1 MLLNATK
8 KSQKIAKKYECLKC
22 DYNTGNKSDYK
33 KHLDTQKHYNA
44 LMLTNACEIS
54 QKVAIKYMC
63 VKCSKEYLHQPSLF
77 RHNKTCKLKEKEKEK
92 EEKEEKEEQEEII
105 NYKEMFLILINQLTE
120 QSAQNKEIHNTFIEQ
135 NKELHNTIIEQNNTI
150 KELIPKIGNTINNN
164 TSNTNSNNNVSIQV
178 FLNDTCKDAM
188 SLTDFINT
196 IQVSIADLLFTKE
209 NGLVKGISNLFL
221 SNLERI
227 PMIQR
232 PLWCSD
238 KKRKRMFIK
247 ENQWIEDMNR
257 EKTNAMVNTIS
268 KIQTKNIN
276 KYVADKPNW
285 MDNDKI
291 KDTYIHIVKAVTDTM
306 DNKIDKIVENIVDK
320 IHLSEGTRE
329 KLIK

>member
-1 MLLNATK
+1 
-8 KSQKIAKKYECLKC
+8 
-22 DYNTGNKSDYK
+22 
-33 KHLDTQKHYNA
+33 
-44 LMLTNACEIS
+44 
-54 QKVAIKYMC
+54 
-63 VKCSKEYLHQPSLF
+63 
-77 RHNKTCKLKEKEKEK
+77 
-92 EEKEEKEEQEEII
+92 
-105 NYKEMFLILINQLTE
+105 
-120 QSAQNKEIHNTFIEQ
+120 
-135 NKELHNTIIEQNNTI
+135 
-150 KELIPKIGNTINNN
+150 
-164 TSNTNSNNNVSIQV
+164 
-178 FLNDTCKDAM
+178 M

>member
-1 MLLNATK
+1 MLNK

-33 KHLDTQKHYNA
+33 KHIDTIKHYK
-44 LMLTNACEIS
+44 LTNTYEIS
-54 QKVAIKYMC
+54 QKVAIKYKC
-63 VKCSKEYLHQPSLF
+63 AKCSKEYSHKQSLF
-77 RHNKTCKLKEKEKEK
+77 THKKTCKLEEIQIINNTETLVKIEIE
-92 EEKEEKEEQEEII
+92 EEKID
-105 NYKEMFLILINQLTE
+105 YKQMFLEMFN
-120 QSAQNKEIHNTFIEQ
+120 QNKDLQNT
-135 NKELHNTIIEQNNTI
+135 NKELQNTI
-150 KELIPKIGNTINNN
+150 KEIIPKIGNNNTINSNN
-164 TSNTNSNNNVSIQV
+164 TNNVSIQV

-188 SLTDFINT
+188 SITDFIDT
-196 IQVSIADLLFTKE
+196 IQVSVSDLLYTKE

-247 ENQWIEDMNR
+247 GEEYWIEDINR
-257 EKTNAMVNTIS
+257 EKTNGLVNTIS

-285 MDNDKI
+285 MTNDRI
-291 KDTYIHIVKAVTDTM
+291 KDNYIHIVKSVTDTM
-306 DNKIDKIVENIVDK
+306 DNKIDKIIDNISDK
-320 IHLSEGTRE
+320 IHLTEDIRE
-329 KLIK
+329 KLVK

>member
-8 KSQKIAKKYECLKC
+8 KSQKIAKKYGCLKC
-22 DYNTGNKSDYK
+22 DYNTGNKTDYK

-92 EEKEEKEEQEEII
+92 EEKEEQEEII

-150 KELIPKIGNTINNN
+150 KELIPKIGNNN
-164 TSNTNSNNNVSIQV
+164 TSNINSNNNVSIQV
-178 FLNDTCKDAM
+178 FLNNTCKDAM

-196 IQVSIADLLFTKE
+196 IQVNVSDLLFTKE
-209 NGLVKGISNLFL
+209 HGLVKGISNLFL
-221 SNLERI
+221 SNLEKI

-247 ENQWIEDMNR
+247 DEEQWMEDMNR
-257 EKTNAMVNTIS
+257 EKTNNMVNTIS

>member
-1 MLLNATK
+1 MNDNK
-8 KSQKIAKKYECLKC
+8 KEEKRGKNYECLKC
-22 DYNTGNKSDYK
+22 DYIARDKTNYHR
-33 KHLDTQKHYNA
+33 HLDTQKHYNA
-44 LMLTNACEIS
+44 TTGKNDNKMEGIS
-54 QKVAIKYMC
+54 GKGGKKYEC
-63 VKCSKEYLHQPSLF
+63 DKCSKEYLHQSGLS
-77 RHNKTCKLKEKEKEK
+77 RHKKTCNIKEKQIINNEDN
-92 EEKEEKEEQEEII
+92 EEEI
-105 NYKEMFLILINQLTE
+105 NYKEMFSILINQLTE

-238 KKRKRMFIK
+238 KKRKRMFVK

-285 MDNDKI
+285 MDNDKL
-291 KDTYIHIVKAVTDTM
+291 KDTYIRIVKAVTDTM
-306 DNKIDKIVENIVDK
+306 DNKIDKIIDNISEK
-320 IHLSEGTRE
+320 IHLTEETRE
-329 KLIK
+329 KLIN

>member
-1 MLLNATK
+1 MIQNDSK
-8 KSQKIAKKYECLKC
+8 NEGKRGKMYECLKC
-22 DYNTGNKSDYK
+22 HYIARDKTNYHR
-33 KHLDTQKHYNA
+33 HLDTQKHYNA
-44 LMLTNACEIS
+44 INDSKMEVIS
-54 QKVAIKYMC
+54 GKRGKKYEC
-63 VKCSKEYLHQPSLF
+63 DKCCKEYTTSSNLF
-77 RHNKTCKLKEKEKEK
+77 RHKKICKLKEKEK
-92 EEKEEKEEQEEII
+92 EKEEKEEQEEII

-150 KELIPKIGNTINNN
+150 KELIPKIGNNN
-164 TSNTNSNNNVSIQV
+164 TSNINSNNNVSIQV
-178 FLNDTCKDAM
+178 FLNNTCKDAM

-196 IQVSIADLLFTKE
+196 IQVNVSDLLFTKE
-209 NGLVKGISNLFL
+209 HGLVKGISNLFL
-221 SNLERI
+221 SNLEKI

-247 ENQWIEDMNR
+247 DEEQWMEDMNR
-257 EKTNAMVNTIS
+257 EKTNNMVNTIS